1 MARVKME
8 ILRPTIGRRSLVAPL
23 GSGLQKLMEKLVSGI
38 YIFLQLNN
46 QILIGKTKRL
56 RITLKRF

>member
-1 MARVKME
+1 MTTR
-8 ILRPTIGRRSLVAPL
+8 LTPL
-23 GSGLQKLMEKLVSGI
+23 QLMEKLVSGI